1 MHHVTRTETTTYLGP
16 GLIPVATVQ
25 PGEEV
30 QVDTRTGPNVYPLEE
45 TLQRLNMDVAM
56 QLSGPVAVAGAEA
69 GDVLIVDIEEIAL
82 AEQGI
87 SLVDP
92 RFGILKHEIR
102 EGFNRVI
109 AVKGGFAEFSTH
121 IRIPVNPMIGCIAVA
136 PVEEHPRGNPG
147 DYGANLDFVEIRAGS
162 RLYLPVQV
170 PGGLLLLGNVHAVM
184 GEGEV
189 TGLGLEIESSV
200 RMRLDVIKDVNL
212 EYPLIETH
220 DHILIPGYG
229 VPLDAAIQCATHRAV
244 HYLASKGGLDLVEA
258 YSLVS
263 LACNVRLGSIVNE
276 VTSASVHIPKYLF
289 RQGTKLV
296 P

>member
-1 MHHVTRTETTTYLGP
+1 MQQVARTQTTIYLGP
-16 GLIPVATVQ
+16 NLKPVITVQ

-45 TLQRLNMDVAM
+45 TLQRLNMDDAM
-56 QLSGPVAVAGAEA
+56 QLSGPVAVAGAEP
-69 GDVLIVDIEEIAL
+69 GDTLVIDIQEIAV
-82 AEQGI
+82 ATEGV

-92 RFGILKHEIR
+92 RFGVLKHELPDK
-102 EGFNRVI
+102 FNRVI
-109 AVKGGFAEFSTH
+109 PIKDGFAEFNER

-136 PVEEHPRGNPG
+136 PRDERPRGNPG
-147 DYGANLDFVEIRAGS
+147 DYGANLDFIEVQAGN
-162 RLYLPVQV
+162 RLYLPVFV
-170 PGGLLLLGNVHAVM
+170 DSGLLLVGNVHGVM

-200 RMRLDVIKDVNL
+200 RMRLDVLKKHSL
-212 EYPLIETH
+212 EYPLIETQES
-220 DHILIPGYG
+220 ILIPGYG
-229 VPLDAAIQCATHRAV
+229 VPLDTAIQCATRRAV
-244 HYLASKGGLDLVEA
+244 RYLAHKANIDLVEA
-258 YSLVS
+258 YSLIS

-289 RQGTKLV
+289 PEGVQLI